1 MVIVVELEGGDPLYS
16 LTLLSDSL
24 EPNGCALGDEKYT
37 LLDSRRIR
45 LSHLLATCTAD
56 ISLTAQVYKLVSKS
70 QLFSNVFCVF
80 LQLPDSSV
88 ITGQNVTIV
97 ASLEEYY
104 GTPSLSI
111 TPRINYGQGEVRHA
125 LHILT
130 ISIEFGTLTVTNTI
144 DVVPQ
149 HGTQD
154 KDLPAVN
161 GFRYL

>member
-104 GTPSLSI
+104 GTPSLST
-111 TPRINYGQGEVRHA
+111 TPRINLSL
-125 LHILT
+125 LHI
-130 ISIEFGTLTVTNTI
+130 
-144 DVVPQ
+144 
-149 HGTQD
+149 
-154 KDLPAVN
+154 
-161 GFRYL
+161 